1 LKAAL
6 QILLGTA
13 VIYLIVWAG
22 SFRFYDGLDRH
33 LLLVVNG
40 SSQLPGLNALMILV
54 TDFSVP
60 YVAVLLS
67 LWGLGAEAVER
78 GWVEARR
85 LEVAFPIV
93 SGAIGLWLTIR
104 LAPTYTEWAAPVA
117 TSVLAVVGL
126 WWAGSSYRRLAPET
140 LTRLRR
146 AFWLSLLSI
155 LIVEASIELLVSHT
169 PFRPRPLAQYN
180 ATWNSVL
187 RVVPD
192 EYVRHGSSYVS
203 GHAASLFALLT
214 PFAWAVRRTSL
225 RVALFAWATL
235 HAVSRVYVAA
245 HYPYCAFMGSF
256 LGFTISTLLVWTTVG
271 LDGSGR
277 EVRAASIP

>member
-1 LKAAL
+1 
-6 QILLGTA
+6 

-22 SFRFYDGLDRH
+22 SFLFYVELDRH
-33 LLLVVNG
+33 LLLVVNR

-78 GWVEARR
+78 GWVPASR
-85 LEVAFPIV
+85 LEVAFPV
-93 SGAIGLWLTIR
+93 VGGAIGLWLMIW
-104 LAPTYTEWAAPVA
+104 LAPTYTEWAAPLV
-117 TSVLAVVGL
+117 TSVLAVAGL

-155 LIVEASIELLVSHT
+155 LIVEASIKLLVWHT
-169 PFRPRPLAQYN
+169 PFRPRPLSADN
-180 ATWNSVL
+180 AAWNSVL

-192 EYVRHGSSYVS
+192 EYVRHGNSYVS
-203 GHAASLFALLT
+203 GHAAALFALLS

-235 HAVSRVYVAA
+235 HTVSRVYVAA

-277 EVRAASIP
+277 AVPAATSP